1 MSYFIEFFNFPSSR
15 RCLGCGWLLCD
26 SDCTGLKSKHGH
38 SAEEC
43 SFLRN
48 HRVADLIA
56 NRDATERKFMYEAIL
71 PLRCLLLKTTDPQ
84 RWDTLNQMEAHT
96 EIRKNIKTLWSRNQ
110 TMIVDRIRNEWQMK
124 EFSEEEIHQV
134 LGYIEVN
141 CFEVGQN
148 GAKARALYPNAFLL
162 AHDCRSNTSHSDE
175 PKTHKMNIMATVTI
189 KQGDP
194 ITLSYAYLLQG
205 TLKRREHLQEGKFFW
220 CSCDRCRD
228 PTEYGTNTS
237 ALRCPKCQ
245 SGDILPI
252 EPLKQEAS
260 WQCGSC
266 KYTVTGRSIS
276 LLVDRV
282 QEELDS
288 IDPHDID
295 GLEGFLEK

>member
-1 MSYFIEFFNFPSSR
+1 M
-15 RCLGCGWLLCD
+15 
-26 SDCTGLKSKHGH
+26 
-38 SAEEC
+38 
-43 SFLRN
+43 
-48 HRVADLIA
+48 ADLIEKK
-56 NRDATERKFMYEAIL
+56 DATERKFMYEAIL
-71 PLRCLLLKTTDPQ
+71 PLRCLLLKAHDPQ
-84 RWDTLNQMEAHT
+84 RWLLLSQMEAHT

-110 TMIVDRIRNEWQMK
+110 TMLVDRIRSEWQMK
-124 EFSEEEIHQV
+124 DLFSEEEIHQV

-175 PKTHKMNIMATVTI
+175 PKSHRMHITATVAI
-189 KQGDP
+189 EQGQA

-220 CSCDRCRD
+220 CSCERCRD
-228 PTEYGTNTS
+228 PTEYRTFTS

-245 SGDILPI
+245 NGMILPI
-252 EPLKQEAS
+252 EPLQQDAS
-260 WQCGSC
+260 WQCTPC
-266 KYTVTGRSIS
+266 KYTVTGRSIGM
-276 LLVDRV
+276 LVDKV

-288 IDPHDID
+288 IDPHDIT